1 MRVRFVVRNRALF
14 FHKDLS
20 ILNLCDKKTILIHMY
35 IEKKDAEEFSIPGG
49 TVGRLYPTHP
59 DNEQTVAL
67 VETDGVYPEKGFAV
81 NDVCTETIVMLEGE
95 FCIEYNGE
103 EYILRPGDVLMILPK
118 HPYRISGKGK
128 VCVCI
133 TPGWDSAQNHII
145 TPNT

>member
-1 MRVRFVVRNRALF
+1 
-14 FHKDLS
+14 
-20 ILNLCDKKTILIHMY
+20 MY